1 MRGRG
6 KEGEGYGVRP
16 LAELPR
22 REWLAE
28 HPALPEGGSSSTRRE
43 RWPKG
48 IALPTGESCTQ
59 GRECIPKGIALS
71 RGGFVRRS
79 RLRRERR

>member
-16 LAELPR
+16 LAEFPR
-22 REWLAE
+22 RERLAE

-48 IALPTGESCTQ
+48 IALPKGECCAQ

-71 RGGFVRRS
+71 RG
-79 RLRRERR
+79 E